1 MDRHERLAMIDKL
14 QEANARTLDD
24 MAVREAQRM
33 AGQESRSWTLPE
45 PEPPKRQAPANLSA
59 AELEQLRSRQ
69 WDAWVQAHIARALA
83 QHDKVR
89 LAAMGAAL
97 GMMRKQLR
105 EEIAAEVGQLRAEVT
120 LQRAH
125 AGAGDNGEVILPWP
139 RRRSD
144 AA

>member
-1 MDRHERLAMIDKL
+1 MTDDERAVILAEARANVERLADL
-14 QEANARTLDD
+14 RVEHRDHDDDAVTQWAR
-24 MAVREAQRM
+24 RM
-33 AGQESRSWTLPE
+33 PKS
-45 PEPPKRQAPANLSA
+45 EPPKRQRGPSA
-59 AELEQLRSRQ
+59 AELEQLRARQ
-69 WDAWVQAHIARALA
+69 WTAFVDTRIAHFFA

-89 LAAMGAAL
+89 LEAMGTAL

-125 AGAGDNGEVILPWP
+125 AGARDSGEVIDLPWP